1 MINVIASIKI
11 KESHMSEFIEIFKV
25 NMANVLLETGCIEY
39 VPTLDFATGFSV
51 QELNSNVITIIEKWE
66 SLEHLYAHL
75 KAAHMNTYR
84 ERVKDMVVGV
94 SLKVLEEAKK

>member
-1 MINVIASIKI
+1 MINVSASVKI
-11 KESHMSEFIEIFKV
+11 KESYMSEFIEIFKA

-66 SLEHLYAHL
+66 TLESLQAHL
-75 KAAHMNTYR
+75 IAPHMLEYKEKVR
-84 ERVKDMVVGV
+84 DIVESI
-94 SLKVLEEAKK
+94 SLKVLEKV

>member
-11 KESHMSEFIEIFKV
+11 KESHMSEFIEIFKA

-51 QELNSNVITIIEKWE
+51 QEFNSNVITIIEKWE
-66 SLEHLYAHL
+66 TLESLQAHL
-75 KAAHMNTYR
+75 IAPHMLEYKEKVR
-84 ERVKDMVVGV
+84 DIVESV
-94 SLKVLEEAKK
+94 SLKVLEKV